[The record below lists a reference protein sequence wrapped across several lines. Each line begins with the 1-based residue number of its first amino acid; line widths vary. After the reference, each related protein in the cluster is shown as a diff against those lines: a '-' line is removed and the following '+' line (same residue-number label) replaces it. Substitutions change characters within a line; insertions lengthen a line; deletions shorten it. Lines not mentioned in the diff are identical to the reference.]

1 MSPQAGGSLPIGAP
15 REQTLC
21 QPVHSELDQGVQ
33 TFMLMNHQ
41 AIMSPPYDGLSP
53 LKLNMLIEWV

>member
-1 MSPQAGGSLPIGAP
+1 
-15 REQTLC
+15 LC